1 MKASL
6 LSALLFAGYGL
17 FASQAYSRPEKCTSI
32 FEDGTKTYE
41 NCQIQYVSGNIY
53 SITRRGLTFRIG
65 ENGWIPDPSN
75 KYCIKN
81 LESGTKFC
89 LDN

>member
-1 MKASL
+1 MPEEYFRNIHSPLGQGIPDDKEYGEVVLYDEQGHAILDKAGWSHDGDHSQQVSL
-6 LSALLFAGYGL
+6 
-17 FASQAYSRPEKCTSI
+17 R
-32 FEDGTKTYE
+32 
-41 NCQIQYVSGNIY
+41 
-53 SITRRGLTFRIG
+53 
-65 ENGWIPDPSN
+65 IPDPSN